1 MAVLGVA
8 ASSGAQRAEPATTG
22 LTSTPAGEQPGGAN
36 TVLVVLR
43 KASMENTIGHA
54 GEHEF
59 TPIAPT
65 EFRKLRRKVV
75 AEIDNLEAA
84 DCEICTGTRYKRYS

>member
-1 MAVLGVA
+1 
-8 ASSGAQRAEPATTG
+8 
-22 LTSTPAGEQPGGAN
+22 
-36 TVLVVLR
+36 
-43 KASMENTIGHA
+43 MENTIGQA

-75 AEIDNLEAA
+75 AEIDHLEAA